1 MKYLIEH
8 TDKGLFYTNKEMSE
22 LGEIADAIIFDEN
35 EIPTNRELFT
45 LFPLTATNDVFLA
58 DVTEELQEEY
68 GYTYGDSEDATD
80 EEMDDLFYLFGD
92 EFPEVIQDAKTY
104 KEAIQAIAKKI
115 AQDLE

>member
-68 GYTYGDSEDATD
+68 GYTYGNSEEATD
-80 EEMDDLFYLFGD
+80 EEMDDLYYLFGED
-92 EFPEVIQDAKTY
+92 FPEVANNANTY
-104 KEAIQAIAKKI
+104 KEAVKALAQII
-115 AQDLE
+115 AQELD